1 MATSRNRWL
10 STNMDAVAGQHW
22 SFAMWIPTHIRS
34 IGGSHLQLI
43 LIASVCAAG
52 SCGCTSIPKFSD
64 SRESFGETALS
75 SQMIPTP
82 VFESHSDDA
91 DSNWS
96 GRTNESTEFFR
107 WEPLATTAD
116 GRDIEGI
123 TIGQTGY
130 RTLVLGSL
138 AGNDPVAISLTE
150 QLARYLHQNKVILGG
165 LHSLIIRNS
174 NPDGQALSRQENGN
188 GVYLNRRFP
197 NSKTAGDD
205 LQNVEPEIRFIIGT
219 VREYQPQRV
228 IHIRTFNGNR
238 GVVAASRGAAESA
251 RDVATWLGFDF
262 VNLPGNSADG
272 TLERFLSSSTTC
284 EVVTVAIPA
293 SSRKNKVWDECGD
306 ALLNLFMADDYTT
319 RELARLKSH
328 GASADRR
335 GRKVKDYR
343 TPSTYLES
351 ERHSATGVDDLPRRP

>member
-1 MATSRNRWL
+1 
-10 STNMDAVAGQHW
+10 MDAVAGQHW

-34 IGGSHLQLI
+34 TGGSQFRLM

-64 SRESFGETALS
+64 SQMPFGETALS
-75 SQMIPTP
+75 PQMPP
-82 VFESHSDDA
+82 DFESHTNDA
-91 DSNWS
+91 DSYWS
-96 GRTNESTEFFR
+96 DRADESTEFFK

-150 QLARYLHQNKVILGG
+150 QLARYLHENKVILGG
-165 LHSLIIRNS
+165 VHSLIVRNP

-197 NSKTAGDD
+197 NNKTTGGD

-228 IHIRTFNGNR
+228 IHIRTISGNR

-251 RDVATWLGFDF
+251 RDVATWLGFNF
-262 VNLPGNSADG
+262 VELPGNSADG
-272 TLERFLSSSTTC
+272 TLERYLSSSNTC
-284 EVVTVAIPA
+284 EVVTIAIPA
-293 SSRKNKVWDECGD
+293 VSKKNGIWDACGD

-319 RELARLKSH
+319 RELARLKSQ

-335 GRKVKDYR
+335 GRKVEDYR
-343 TPSTYLES
+343 TPDTYRGS
-351 ERHSATGVDDLPRRP
+351 ERNSATGVDELPRRP